1 LSAEL
6 DIRYPIGASEE
17 GMMAAMRASLCE
29 ANIAVRRLQGRP
41 VHHIP
46 RDHRLVSELLNV
58 YSEMTGLETYT
69 IAIGGGTYARMI
81 PNAVAFGCAF
91 PNDADCA
98 HMPDE
103 SVDIDKL
110 MLCSRIMAHAIV
122 RLAG

>member
-1 LSAEL
+1 
-6 DIRYPIGASEE
+6 
-17 GMMAAMRASLCE
+17 
-29 ANIAVRRLQGRP
+29 

-46 RDHRLVSELLNV
+46 EGHRLVRELLSV
-58 YSEMTGLETYT
+58 YSELTGLEAYT

-91 PNDADCA
+91 PGDADCA

-110 MLCSRIMAHAIV
+110 LLCCRIMAHAIV